1 MASNSATDIDTN
13 LYELTSIL
21 QNIHSDGLVEPLP
34 EARDYYTIDDSD
46 LPEEMPLSQ
55 KDVTQPPRNPTG
67 HFTRRNH
74 SLRPFWFEKKKT
86 QFNISNHS
94 EPVDDN
100 LSLYKTSLEAVSTV
114 NHICV

>member
-55 KDVTQPPRNPTG
+55 KDVTQPPPATLQDI
-67 HFTRRNH
+67 
-74 SLRPFWFEKKKT
+74 LREG
-86 QFNISNHS
+86 IIH
-94 EPVDDN
+94 
-100 LSLYKTSLEAVSTV
+100 
-114 NHICV
+114 

>member
-55 KDVTQPPRNPTG
+55 KDVTQPPPQPYRT
-67 HFTRRNH
+67 FY
-74 SLRPFWFEKKKT
+74 EKESFIKA
-86 QFNISNHS
+86 FL
-94 EPVDDN
+94 V
-100 LSLYKTSLEAVSTV
+100 
-114 NHICV
+114 